1 MKRFAVLF
9 VALFCAAVFAQDLPK
24 IAVYVTGNVSDDEK
38 KALGTRMLATLIN
51 SGRYKGIERSN
62 SFLAEIEKEQ
72 VKQRSGA
79 IDDNQISELGRQFG
93 VKFVCIADITP
104 AFGEYQVSAR
114 IVNVETAEVA
124 FIGES
129 FSPLKS
135 SVDLVTV
142 SNQVVKNMFGDQ
154 AVRTY
159 TVTVNINPAGG
170 GHVSRNLDKTAY
182 DAGDALS
189 MTAVANSG
197 YTFTGWS
204 GASSTTNPTLNGV
217 INGDLTLTANFQ
229 YTQQGHTL
237 TTNVYPHGG
246 GAVIRNPDKEVY
258 APGEAVNVSAASAE
272 GYKFTGWAGAVTG
285 KKNLVTVKMDG
296 NKTLT
301 ANFYQKSIPPPN
313 VRTAEA
319 KPKPKP
325 EPKPDP
331 EPKPEPKGE
340 RQKMFAIG
348 GGLFY
353 AGDFAGGIQWNGG
366 AGILAMPY
374 NAYGAYLFFDATS
387 YAAISLGYSQG
398 GGTWE
403 TPNDVPPG
411 ELPYMSFTSLSVGV
425 SVKYPNLI
433 NIAVPIG
440 DAEWVMKIYPV
451 AGIGYEHPNYAKLE
465 YENGELFVFDGNNKY
480 EYTADAL
487 SAIWGK
493 FGAGADLYITE
504 NAFARVELL
513 YGARMMPNW
522 FETDQADRYRA
533 EKTRLGHGVT
543 FRMGA
548 GFGF

>member
-1 MKRFAVLF
+1 MKRFAILF
-9 VALFCAAVFAQDLPK
+9 VALFGAVVLAQDLPK
-24 IAVYVTGNVSDDEK
+24 IAVYVTGNVPDDEK

-72 VKQRSGA
+72 VKQRSGS

-182 DAGDALS
+182 DAGDVLT
-189 MTAVANSG
+189 MTAVANKG

-204 GASSTTNPTLNGV
+204 GASSTKNPTLNGV

-237 TTNVYPHGG
+237 AINVYPQGG
-246 GAVIRNPDKEVY
+246 GTITRNPDKEVY
-258 APGEAVNVSAASAE
+258 VPGEAVNVSATSAE
-272 GYKFTGWAGAVTG
+272 GYKFTGWTGAVTG
-285 KKNLVTVKMDG
+285 RKNFVTVKMDS
-296 NKTLT
+296 NMMLT
-301 ANFYQKSIPPPN
+301 ANFYQKSIPPPR
-313 VRTAEA
+313 VQTAA
-319 KPKPKP
+319 AKPKP
-325 EPKPDP
+325 EPKPKPAP
-331 EPKPEPKGE
+331 EPEGE

-374 NAYGAYLFFDATS
+374 NAYGAYLFFNATS
-387 YAAISLGYSQG
+387 YATISLGYSQG
-398 GGTWE
+398 GGTWV

-411 ELPYMSFTSLSVGV
+411 ELPYMFFTSLSLGV
-425 SVKYPNLI
+425 FAKYPNLI

-440 DAEWVMKIYPV
+440 GADRVMKIYPI
-451 AGIGYEHPNYAKLE
+451 AGIDYVYPNYANLE
-465 YENGELFVFDGNNKY
+465 YENWDLFEFDGNNKY
-480 EYTADAL
+480 KYTADAL
-487 SAIWGK
+487 SATWVKI
-493 FGAGADLYITE
+493 GAGADLHITE
-504 NAFARVELL
+504 NTFAHVELL
-513 YGARMMPNW
+513 YGARTPNG
-522 FETDQADRYRA
+522 FEKDQADRYGA

-548 GFGF
+548 GFRL